1 MATQKEVRDA
11 ANDGCV
17 LISQSSLARYL
28 QHDLY
33 TALSEFDGMRTLFDL
48 IPEDRR
54 KREEEYDSDIE
65 KYISDF
71 LKQMRSFFPLPFIC
85 RRSGAHLSAE
95 KRSAYEGV
103 MKKIIENEN
112 EFSKNLAEEK
122 TELRFTREQLTGV
135 CNNTL
140 ATLGRDGDLYIVTMK
155 YPDVFPVL
163 ETCSVSETRRQV
175 FTAFGKRGGQK
186 NLDLLEDTLKL
197 RKEAVS
203 ILGYLFHS
211 HFTLDT
217 RISLLMPLRTRWHRH
232 PKTFEISSSIF
243 VANWKRAARR
253 NFKCFLTSN
262 MNVAKKV
269 L

>member
-1 MATQKEVRDA
+1 MATQKDVRDA

-33 TALSEFDGMRTLFDL
+33 NALSEFDGTITGFGL
-48 IPEDRR
+48 ILEDRR
-54 KREEEYDSDIE
+54 KREEKYDSDIE

-71 LKQMRSFFPLPFIC
+71 LKQMRLLLSCFLIF
-85 RRSGAHLSAE
+85 RRSGAHLSSE

-122 TELRFTREQLTGV
+122 TELRFTKEQLAGV
-135 CNNTL
+135 CENTL
-140 ATLGRDGDLYIVTMK
+140 ATLGRDGDMYIVTMK

-203 ILGYLFHS
+203 ILGYIFY
-211 HFTLDT
+211 
-217 RISLLMPLRTRWHRH
+217 
-232 PKTFEISSSIF
+232 SIF
-243 VANWKRAARR
+243 
-253 NFKCFLTSN
+253 
-262 MNVAKKV
+262 M
-269 L
+269 